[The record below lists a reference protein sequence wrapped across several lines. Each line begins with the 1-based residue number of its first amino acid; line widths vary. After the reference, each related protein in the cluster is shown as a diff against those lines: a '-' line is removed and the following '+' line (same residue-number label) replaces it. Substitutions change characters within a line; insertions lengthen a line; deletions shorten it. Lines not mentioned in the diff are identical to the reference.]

1 VAHTLRLREAHGRT
15 CASIST
21 DLLCSRSLS
30 AKLLSMNARVDHL
43 LDEVLALPADERS
56 AVAIALLDSLEN
68 ADGDN
73 VSEAWRAEVKRRRGE
88 LRAGNV
94 RATPWAE
101 VKQRFRSL

>member
-1 VAHTLRLREAHGRT
+1 VAHTLRVREAHGRT

-21 DLLCSRSLS
+21 DLLCSKSLS
-30 AKLLSMNARVDHL
+30 ARLLLMNARVDHL
-43 LDEVLALPADERS
+43 LDEVLALSADERS

-68 ADGDN
+68 ADSDD
-73 VSEAWRAEVKRRRGE
+73 VSESWRAEVKRRRDE

-94 RATPWAE
+94 RAIPWAE